1 MAKLPSV
8 FKKGGVVTAASASGI
23 CDGAAAVIGK
33 NKTKL
38 PKKLFLK
45 CQKWHL
51 ERLEYCMFCSLAWS

>member
-38 PKKLFLK
+38 PKNYSQSIFPRKF
-45 CQKWHL
+45 
-51 ERLEYCMFCSLAWS
+51 S

>member
-33 NKTKL
+33 NIIS
-38 PKKLFLK
+38 PKKLFLIFF
-45 CQKWHL
+45 
-51 ERLEYCMFCSLAWS
+51 EICSVT